1 MPIAIEKNKYINS
14 SGSLIG
20 VRNLTIESAPINP
33 RDKAKEDFTIKM
45 IRNVTKDK
53 VGIIELIWCLL
64 DIETDFA
71 LNKYFNINQENIQH
85 IKLTNINT

>member
-33 RDKAKEDFTIKM
+33 RDKAKEDFTIKI

-53 VGIIELIWCLL
+53 VGIIELMWCLL

-71 LNKYFNINQENIQH
+71 LNKYFNINEENIQH